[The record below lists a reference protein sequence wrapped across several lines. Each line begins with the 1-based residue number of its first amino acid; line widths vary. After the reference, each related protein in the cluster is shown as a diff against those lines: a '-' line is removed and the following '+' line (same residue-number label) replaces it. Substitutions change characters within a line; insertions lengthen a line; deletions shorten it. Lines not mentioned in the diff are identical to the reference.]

1 MRYVNAE
8 TQRIEDAIRGGE
20 RTIDEGLAYFSECI
34 TNAEKEVEKTE
45 ADVENTK
52 ECIEA
57 LEDAISIRT
66 EESKHLSD
74 EIGNLRD
81 EEIKAH
87 RDGDESSE
95 SSAQTMADYYEKQ
108 RDVIDEEIRELNKSK
123 DEMHLLKYDQLQ
135 KLDADRKNLDGFLS
149 DRSEFESTCEKI
161 RESNVRLKKQFD
173 AVDNK

>member
-1 MRYVNAE
+1 MTYVNAE

-34 TNAEKEVEKTE
+34 TNAEKEVEKDGS
-45 ADVENTK
+45 DVENTK

-66 EESKHLSD
+66 EESKRLSD

-87 RDGDESSE
+87 RDGDASSE
-95 SSAQTMADYYEKQ
+95 TSAQTMADYYEKQ
-108 RDVIDEEIRELNKSK
+108 RDAIDEEIMELNKSK
-123 DEMHLLKYDQLQ
+123 DEMHSLERDQLQ
-135 KLDADRKNLDGFLS
+135 KLDSDREILDGFLS
-149 DRSEFESTCEKI
+149 DRSEFEARCEEI

-173 AVDNK
+173 AVENK